1 MEFTSDT
8 GEKIPDSFQSGKNG
22 WNAIPPPNF
31 AGQSAPS
38 QFNFYDGSSNTSK
51 DIEENQSIAGEQ
63 ETLESSSSFSGFDY
77 NSLTGIAFG
86 EFNSRIM
93 DSFSQTQ
100 FTNAVQGRGPLGSS
114 FNAERTAQQTLTNQH
129 AATAVASLAMS
140 AGGLFGPEGLAVG
153 LVAGA
158 AIDYATSQGAF
169 DASPEPV
176 NTN

>member
-1 MEFTSDT
+1 MEFLSDT
-8 GEKIPDSFQSGKNG
+8 GGKIPDSFQSSKSG
-22 WNAIPPPNF
+22 WNTISPPNF

-38 QFNFYDGSSNTSK
+38 QLNFYDGNLNAAK
-51 DIEENQSIAGEQ
+51 DIEGEEENL
-63 ETLESSSSFSGFDY
+63 ETTSGFSSFDY

-100 FTNAVQGRGPLGSS
+100 YTNAIQGRGPGGSN

-129 AATAVASLAMS
+129 EATSVASLAMS

-169 DASPEPV
+169 DANPEPV